1 MSELVELVRF
11 LAESLTDNT
20 DSVNLEEQIEG
31 NTSRIR
37 LTMPQSELGKVIG
50 RQGRIARA
58 IRVVLNAAASKK
70 GQRAYLEIEG

>member
-1 MSELVELVRF
+1 MSELVDLIRF
-11 LAESLTDNT
+11 LAEKLTDQPE
-20 DSVNLEEQIEG
+20 SVNLEEEVEG
-31 NTSRIR
+31 TTSRIR
-37 LTMPQSELGKVIG
+37 LKLPESELGKVIG